1 MTEESI
7 EEVKN
12 GGVADD
18 GNASVFNGDGY
29 SESDWDDAV
38 AALGD
43 IEGTEKKRITP
54 DKEVKN
60 SETVNDVAPAA
71 MGAKNSGE
79 SEKSSTEEKEQGA
92 DSATEDDTEGDNSSF
107 ISELLNG
114 TVDDTDSEDKKT
126 DDVSESKDQK
136 VKETAVAESKPFVP
150 ENLDEFV
157 AEILKVGKE
166 VDKDIKEQI
175 DSFPDDM
182 NMMAKI
188 VGIALQKFNPGKEKS
203 DESKAELDKRLAE
216 FEERMKVLE
225 GREQSIKAKEE
236 QLARDAWD
244 NEVEKSVPGWRDMIN
259 KDKRFPDWFK
269 RQGGWIKDAL
279 TKPNE
284 PNVVIE
290 AMQKFINDVGVANKR
305 MKTEQDIYSGS
316 DNRSSSKQS
325 VADTAQTEQDM
336 WEEAVKSAKN
346 SRTLY

>member
-1 MTEESI
+1 MES
-7 EEVKN
+7 
-12 GGVADD
+12 
-18 GNASVFNGDGY
+18 
-29 SESDWDDAV
+29 
-38 AALGD
+38 
-43 IEGTEKKRITP
+43 
-54 DKEVKN
+54 
-60 SETVNDVAPAA
+60 
-71 MGAKNSGE
+71 
-79 SEKSSTEEKEQGA
+79 KEQK
-92 DSATEDDTEGDNSSF
+92 E
-107 ISELLNG
+107 
-114 TVDDTDSEDKKT
+114 
-126 DDVSESKDQK
+126 
-136 VKETAVAESKPFVP
+136 KETAVAESKPFVP

-203 DESKAELDKRLAE
+203 NESKAELDKRLAE